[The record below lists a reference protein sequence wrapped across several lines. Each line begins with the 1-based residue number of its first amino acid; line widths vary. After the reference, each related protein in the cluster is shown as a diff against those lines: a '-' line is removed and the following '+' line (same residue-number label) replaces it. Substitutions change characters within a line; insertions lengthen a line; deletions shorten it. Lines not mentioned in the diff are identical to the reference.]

1 MQRNALYQ
9 ALWAGAFAGLMGYF
23 GVGWMLWQALNK
35 AGFMLVAPND
45 WWRFLIELWHLK
57 RAGSFSLLGLHPYF
71 LVRLFVPLVAALLIG
86 GLFARSAYTA
96 QKAANEGR
104 HMRGRRYMKDREA
117 LRGFTRISKQE
128 CKQSAPGIR
137 LHPSLPPIALKRE
150 VRHAIIYGSIGSG
163 KTQTITPMMCAA
175 IDRGD
180 RLFVVDVKGDYTS
193 FLPGNPLILAPW
205 DSRSTPW
212 DISSDICDKAAAREF
227 AAGTIEQSTNSPM
240 WSSSARSVLVGCI
253 LKLVSEKPYA
263 WGFADLA
270 ELAFCGD
277 LEFFQQTMAKY
288 FPEGL
293 AAVSG
298 SSVTT
303 AGIIINMTSYLSII
317 SDLAEAWPHPP
328 APGEGFSIRQWLVD
342 DNSQHRMVILAANGR
357 FQQMQIGLARS
368 LLNLA
373 AQTIS
378 DPSQVGES
386 STRKLWFFLDEFPQL
401 RDVSSVGVLL
411 EIGRSKGVRVV
422 LGVQDISQLKDIYG
436 PERAKSWT
444 SIIANQIVCQVQPG
458 ETAEFVS
465 RRILGDR
472 EIERLSTSRTFGQGV
487 GGEAGIFT
495 PGGTATSST
504 VIETRPIL
512 LPSELT
518 SELGPCNEGVRVLW
532 LGYGDALRLTIPYT
546 TLPPQRPAVVLAEW
560 ARNPLRQ
567 ERALANDVPLILQ
580 NPNHA
585 NQAEV
590 GREQSDELANAAVSH
605 VIAHGLDALLP
616 GVGTALHAAETLGS
630 PSAAKASSIVLGVPG
645 TVNVTNKLS
654 DDLNDSFDER

>member
-1 MQRNALYQ
+1 MQRDPLRE
-9 ALWAGAFAGLMGYF
+9 ALWAGALAGLMCF
-23 GVGWMLWQALNK
+23 FVGGWLLWQALNK
-35 AGFMLVAPND
+35 GGYMLVAPNG
-45 WWRFLIELWHLK
+45 WWHFLIELWHLK
-57 RAGSFSLLGLHPYF
+57 RAGGSLLSLHSYF
-71 LVRLFVPLVAALLIG
+71 LVRLFVPVVAALLIG
-86 GLFARSAYTA
+86 GLFARSAFTT

-104 HMRGRRYMKDREA
+104 HLRGRRYLKDRAA
-117 LRGFTRISKQE
+117 LRQFTCISARE
-128 CKQSAPGIR
+128 CREGGEGIR
-137 LHPSLPPIALKRE
+137 IHPSLPPISMKKE
-150 VRHAIIYGSIGSG
+150 VRHMMVYGSVGSG

-175 IDRGD
+175 IERGD
-180 RLFVVDVKGDYTS
+180 RLFVVDIKGDFTA

-212 DISSDICDKAAAREF
+212 DIASDICDKAAAREF
-227 AAGTIEQSTNSPM
+227 AAGIIQESTGSPM
-240 WSSSARSVLVGCI
+240 WSNSARAVLVGCI
-253 LKLVSEKPYA
+253 LKLVSEKPFA
-263 WGFADLA
+263 WSFADLA
-270 ELAFCGD
+270 ALAFCGD

-303 AGIIINMTSYLSII
+303 VGIIINLVSYLAIL
-317 SDLAEAWPHPP
+317 SDLADAWHN
-328 APGEGFSIRQWLVD
+328 APGVGESFSIRQWLVD
-342 DNSQHRMVILAANGR
+342 DNSQHRTVILAANGR
-357 FQQMQIGLARS
+357 FKNMQIGLARA
-368 LLNLA
+368 LLNLSA
-373 AQTIS
+373 ETIS
-378 DPSQVGES
+378 DPSQIGES

-401 RDVSSVGVLL
+401 KNLESVGVLL

-465 RRILGDR
+465 RKILGDR

-504 VIETRPIL
+504 VIETRPVL
-512 LPSELT
+512 LASELT

-567 ERALANDVPLILQ
+567 ERTQAHDVPLILQ

-590 GREQSDELANAAVSH
+590 GREQGDELVDAAASH

-616 GVGTALHAAETLGS
+616 GVGTALHAAEMLGW
-630 PSAAKASSIVLGVPG
+630 PSAAKASSVVIGVPG
-645 TVNVTNKLS
+645 TVNVSNKLS
-654 DDLNDSFDER
+654 DDLNDFFDER

>member
-1 MQRNALYQ
+1 MQRDPLRE
-9 ALWAGAFAGLMGYF
+9 ALWAGALAGLMCF
-23 GVGWMLWQALNK
+23 FVGGWLLWQALNK
-35 AGFMLVAPND
+35 GGYMLVAPSGFWN
-45 WWRFLIELWHLK
+45 FLIELWHLK
-57 RAGSFSLLGLHPYF
+57 RAGGSLLSLHPYF
-71 LVRLFVPLVAALLIG
+71 LARLFVPLVAAIVIG

-96 QKAANEGR
+96 QKAANDGL
-104 HMRGRRYMKDREA
+104 HIRGRRYLKDREA
-117 LRGFTRISKQE
+117 LRKFKSISKQE

-137 LHPSLPPIALKRE
+137 LHRTFTPIALKRE
-150 VRHAIIYGSIGSG
+150 VRHFLIWGSVGSG

-175 IDRGD
+175 IERGD
-180 RLFVVDVKGDYTS
+180 RLFLVDVKGDYTS

-212 DISSDICDKAAAREF
+212 DIASDICDKAAAREF
-227 AAGTIEQSTNSPM
+227 SAGIIEQSTGSPM
-240 WSSSARSVLVGCI
+240 WSNSARAVLVGCI

-298 SSVTT
+298 SNITT
-303 AGIIINMTSYLSII
+303 TGIIINMTSYLSII

-328 APGEGFSIRQWLVD
+328 TPGAGFSIRQWLVD
-342 DNSQHRMVILAANGR
+342 DNSQHRTVILAANGR
-357 FQQMQIGLARS
+357 FQQIQIGLARA

-378 DPSQVGES
+378 DPTQVGES

-401 RDVSSVGVLL
+401 REISSVGVLL

-465 RRILGDR
+465 RKILGDR
-472 EIERLSTSRTFGQGV
+472 EIKRLSTSRTFGQGV

-495 PGGTATSST
+495 PGGTANFST
-504 VIETRPIL
+504 VIETRPVL
-512 LPSELT
+512 FASEIT
-518 SELGPCNEGVRVLW
+518 SELGPCDQGVRILW
-532 LGYGDALRLTIPYT
+532 LAYGDAIRLTIPYSSM
-546 TLPPQRPAVVLAEW
+546 PPQRPAVVLADW

-567 ERALANDVPLILQ
+567 ERVQANDIPLILQ

-590 GREQSDELANAAVSH
+590 GREQGDELADAAASH

-616 GVGTALHAAETLGS
+616 GVGSAMHAAETLGS
-630 PSAAKASSIVLGVPG
+630 SSAAKASSVVIGVPG
-645 TVNVTNKLS
+645 AVNVSNKLS
-654 DDLNDSFDER
+654 DDLNDSF

>member
-1 MQRNALYQ
+1 LQRDPLLEA
-9 ALWAGAFAGLMGYF
+9 AWAGALCSLICFFLGGFLF
-23 GVGWMLWQALNK
+23 WQVLNK
-35 AGFMLVAPND
+35 AGTMLVSSGGWFGLLVD
-45 WWRFLIELWHLK
+45 LYRFK
-57 RAGSFSLLGLHPYF
+57 RDGGSILSLHHFF
-71 LVRLFVPLVAALLIG
+71 LVRLFVPLISAQIVG
-86 GLFARSAYTA
+86 VLFARSAYLS

-104 HMRGRRYMKDREA
+104 HIRGRRYLKDREA
-117 LRGFTRISKQE
+117 LREFARISARE
-128 CKQSAPGIR
+128 CREGGEGVRI
-137 LHPSLPPIALKRE
+137 HPSLPPIPLKRE
-150 VRHAIIYGSIGSG
+150 VRHFMIYGSVGSG
-163 KTQTITPMMCAA
+163 KTQTITPMMIAA

-180 RLFVVDVKGDYTS
+180 RLFVVDLKGDYS
-193 FLPGNPLILAPW
+193 ALLPGNPLILAPW

-212 DISSDICDKAAAREF
+212 DIASDICDKAAAREF
-227 AAGTIEQSTNSPM
+227 AAGIIQESTGSPM
-240 WSSSARSVLVGCI
+240 WSNSARAVLVGCI
-253 LKLVSEKPYA
+253 LKLVSEKPFA

-277 LEFFQQTMAKY
+277 LEFFQQTMAK
-288 FPEGL
+288 FFLEGL

-303 AGIIINMTSYLSII
+303 SGIIINMTSYLSII

-328 APGEGFSIRQWLVD
+328 TPGNSFCFRQWLVD
-342 DNSQHRMVILAANGR
+342 DNSPHRTVLLAANGR
-357 FQQMQIGLARS
+357 FQNMQIGLARA

-373 AQTIS
+373 SQTIS

-386 STRKLWFFLDEFPQL
+386 STRKLWFYLDEFPQL

-504 VIETRPIL
+504 VIETRPVL

-567 ERALANDVPLILQ
+567 EHTQANDVPLILQ
-580 NPNHA
+580 NPSRA
-585 NQAEV
+585 NQAGV
-590 GREQSDELANAAVSH
+590 GREQGDELVDAAASH

-616 GVGTALHAAETLGS
+616 GVGSALHAAETIGS
-630 PSAAKASSIVLGVPG
+630 PSAAKASSVVIGVPG
-645 TVNVTNKLS
+645 TVNVSNKLS
-654 DDLNDSFDER
+654 DDLNDFFDER